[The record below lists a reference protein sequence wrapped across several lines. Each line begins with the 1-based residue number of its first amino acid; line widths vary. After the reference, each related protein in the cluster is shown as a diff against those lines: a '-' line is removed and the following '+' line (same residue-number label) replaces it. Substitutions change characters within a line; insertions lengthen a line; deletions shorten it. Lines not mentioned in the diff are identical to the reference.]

1 MAVTLS
7 AALIL
12 IVLTLIG
19 IKFANLTF
27 GWALVAFLAGFLTA
41 STGAAPAINSLLTAF
56 AHAFNH
62 H

>member
-1 MAVTLS
+1 MLVTLS
-7 AALIL
+7 AALLL

-19 IKFANLTF
+19 IRFANVSF

-41 STGAAPAINSLLTAF
+41 STGAAPAINSLLTAIT
-56 AHAFNH
+56 HAFTH